1 MASPLSRLNTAFT
14 AVSYSSRFA
23 RLLAG
28 ALLALAAAQAQ
39 AQTLAS
45 ASTGDVAPDALA
57 RSVTDEV
64 MKALRTD
71 KEIAAGN
78 QKKLTDL
85 VETKILPYFDFSQMT
100 QLAMGRNWR
109 EATPDQRKALTAEF
123 RTLLVR
129 TYSTALS
136 TYKNQTVEYKPVKL
150 APGDT
155 RTTVRSAILQE
166 GGQPISM
173 ELRMEKQP
181 GGWKVYDVAIENIS
195 LLENW
200 RGQFNTQ
207 IQKNGV
213 DGLIKALADLNS
225 KSRGTQS

>member
-1 MASPLSRLNTAFT
+1 MASPLGRLNTA
-14 AVSYSSRFA
+14 VPLVPRFA

-28 ALLALAAAQAQ
+28 GVLALAAAQAP
-39 AQTLAS
+39 AQPVAS
-45 ASTGDVAPDALA
+45 ASTGEVAPDALA

-109 EATPDQRKALTAEF
+109 EATPDQRKALTGEF

-136 TYKNQTVEYKPVKL
+136 TYKNQTVDYKPVKV

-155 RTTVRSAILQE
+155 RVTVRSAILQD
-166 GGQPISM
+166 GGPPISM

-181 GGWKVYDVAIENIS
+181 AGWKVYDVAIENVS

-225 KSRGTQS
+225 KSRSNQG

>member
-1 MASPLSRLNTAFT
+1 MASPLDTT
-14 AVSYSSRFA
+14 VSFNRRTWVA
-23 RLLAG
+23 
-28 ALLALAAAQAQ
+28 ALLGGAALALTAAPALAQAP
-39 AQTLAS
+39 AA
-45 ASTGDVAPDALA
+45 DAPPDTLA
-57 RSVTDEV
+57 RSVTEDV

-71 KEIAAGN
+71 KDIAAGN

-85 VETKILPYFDFSQMT
+85 VETKILPYFDFAQMT

-109 EATPDQRKALTAEF
+109 EASADQRKAVTAEF

-136 TYKNQTVEYKPVKL
+136 TYKNQTVDYKPVKL

-155 RTTVRSAILQE
+155 RVTVRSAINQD
-166 GGQPISM
+166 GGGPPISM
-173 ELRMEKQP
+173 DLRMEKQA
-181 GGWKVYDVAIENIS
+181 GGWKVYDVAIENVS

-200 RGQFNTQ
+200 RSQFNTQ

-213 DGLIKALADLNS
+213 DGLIKALADLN
-225 KSRGTQS
+225 KTRGTQS

>member
-1 MASPLSRLNTAFT
+1 MASPLSMLNPAVP
-14 AVSYSSRFA
+14 AVSNSSRFV

-28 ALLALAAAQAQ
+28 AALALAATQAPAQAV
-39 AQTLAS
+39 AS

-71 KEIAAGN
+71 KEITAGN

-109 EATPDQRKALTAEF
+109 EASPEQRKALTAEF

-136 TYKNQTVEYKPVKL
+136 TYKNQTVDYKPVKL

-155 RTTVRSAILQE
+155 RVTVRSAINQD
-166 GGQPISM
+166 GGPPISM

-181 GGWKVYDVAIENIS
+181 GGWKVYDVAIENVS

-225 KSRGTQS
+225 KSRSQG